1 MSKVCKWCPGG
12 KKTTSLVYWSW
23 ADRFHCSTG
32 HRTGSFGGA
41 LGSRNREGVQKEE
54 MMARILEKS
63 RYLILLAVGA
73 SLVASAV
80 AFLWGCWKTIQAIVQ
95 IVSTA
100 GKDPGATV
108 SQIALMDKFLIATGL
123 YIFAVGMY
131 ELFIG
136 ELSMPA
142 WLTVH
147 SLHEVKSRLS
157 AIIIL
162 VMAIVFLEH
171 LVEWKD
177 PQGTLYFGI
186 AVAVVTAALIVFSY
200 FGERD

>member
-1 MSKVCKWCPGG
+1 
-12 KKTTSLVYWSW
+12 
-23 ADRFHCSTG
+23 
-32 HRTGSFGGA
+32 
-41 LGSRNREGVQKEE
+41 
-54 MMARILEKS
+54 MARILEKS
-63 RYLILLAVGA
+63 RYLILLAVGG
-73 SLVASAV
+73 SLVCV
-80 AFLWGCWKTIQAIVQ
+80 GCRVSVGLLENNPGDRQ

-100 GKDPGATV
+100 GKDPAATV
-108 SQIALMDKFLIATGL
+108 SQIELMDKFLIATGL

-142 WLTVH
+142 WLKVR

-186 AVAVVTAALIVFSY
+186 AVAVVTAALIAFSY